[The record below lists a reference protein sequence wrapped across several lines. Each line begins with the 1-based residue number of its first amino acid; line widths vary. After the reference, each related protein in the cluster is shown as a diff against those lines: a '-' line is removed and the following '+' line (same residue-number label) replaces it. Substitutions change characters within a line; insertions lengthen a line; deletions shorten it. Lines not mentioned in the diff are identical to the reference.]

1 MKFTKTPQQLDL
13 ESLGYQYIMDICSI
27 LSQNDGFLYPRRVHV
42 GLWREIDKLA
52 SERRLVVCSQ
62 IEKEVKRGA
71 RDDLAKEWLN
81 ISGVRIIVESP
92 GVQQCLRQIV
102 NAQPKLLKFGDTRE
116 CSSGDAF
123 LIATAMFYN
132 LAIITEEKKT
142 SPYIIPQV
150 ASSFGIKT
158 YSLNE
163 LAEENGW
170 EFS

>member
-1 MKFTKTPQQLDL
+1 MTSDL
-13 ESLGYQYIMDICSI
+13 CHSWS
-27 LSQNDGFLYPRRVHV
+27 NRAFLYPRRVHV

-142 SPYIIPQV
+142 SPYKIPQV

>member
-1 MKFTKTPQQLDL
+1 MKFTKTPQQLEF
-13 ESLGYQYIMDICSI
+13 ESLGYQYIMDTCSI

-71 RDDLAKEWLN
+71 LAKAWLN
-81 ISGVRIIVESP
+81 SSGVRVIVESP

-142 SPYIIPQV
+142 SPYKIPQV

>member
-13 ESLGYQYIMDICSI
+13 ESLSYQYIMDTCSI

-81 ISGVRIIVESP
+81 SSGVRIIVESP

-123 LIATAMFYN
+123 LIATAMFSIWIS
-132 LAIITEEKKT
+132 LQRKRK
-142 SPYIIPQV
+142 QV
-150 ASSFGIKT
+150 LIKFRK
-158 YSLNE
+158 LQVHLE
-163 LAEENGW
+163 LKPIA
-170 EFS
+170 